1 MNKATLWQARRLA
14 TTALGALFLGA
25 AASQALAA
33 DVTQDRLNNA
43 DKEPQNWLL
52 PHQNYEAH
60 SFSSL
65 AQIHRD
71 NVKNLKVAYTVGLGS
86 ALKGS
91 TVLNLEYRPLVD
103 DGFMYATDG
112 WGQVFKIDLRSGDR
126 GKLVWKAD
134 SAVSKDNRNRDRGG
148 ALGGNAY
155 YHSLTDGRVVAID
168 RDSGQFIF
176 DKQRARIEHP
186 KGSVNFTKESFT
198 MAPLVVEG
206 KVLVGNAGGDDLTRG
221 WLEAIDMKTGNEVWR
236 TYTVPGP
243 GEPGHDTWK
252 DNNNAWMIGGAALW
266 TTGSYDKDQKL
277 AFYGTGNAEPMFDV
291 EYRPGDNL
299 YSVSLVAFDV
309 ADGKIRWHFQ
319 YTPNEGWDYDENG
332 VHMITPVEQN
342 GQVRKVLTHFGRNGF
357 FYRLDG
363 TNGSFVDATQYVEK
377 VNWTKGIDPKT
388 GKPLEYDPRKD
399 VQSYLPEARALRDQ
413 GPKMYCPG
421 TLGGVR
427 WQPPAY
433 SPNKKLAYSAGFDY
447 CVEGEVKEVKSLPN
461 SPMHDP
467 RSPGTL
473 RGQINP
479 KVIEPR
485 GLVAAMNVPL
495 NRMVARFYHKY
506 DNESGVLATGGG
518 LVFTA
523 TLDGNILALNDETLQ
538 EIWRFNT
545 GMMMKAAPISFAVNG
560 KQYIAVVAGG
570 EPTTNPI
577 TSVYPDLIMNQ
588 GAAVYVFTL

>member
-1 MNKATLWQARRLA
+1 
-14 TTALGALFLGA
+14 
-25 AASQALAA
+25 
-33 DVTQDRLNNA
+33 
-43 DKEPQNWLL
+43 
-52 PHQNYEAH
+52 
-60 SFSSL
+60 
-65 AQIHRD
+65 
-71 NVKNLKVAYTVGLGS
+71 
-86 ALKGS
+86 
-91 TVLNLEYRPLVD
+91 
-103 DGFMYATDG
+103 
-112 WGQVFKIDLRSGDR
+112 
-126 GKLVWKAD
+126 
-134 SAVSKDNRNRDRGG
+134 
-148 ALGGNAY
+148 
-155 YHSLTDGRVVAID
+155 
-168 RDSGQFIF
+168 
-176 DKQRARIEHP
+176 
-186 KGSVNFTKESFT
+186 
-198 MAPLVVEG
+198 
-206 KVLVGNAGGDDLTRG
+206 
-221 WLEAIDMKTGNEVWR
+221 
-236 TYTVPGP
+236 
-243 GEPGHDTWK
+243 
-252 DNNNAWMIGGAALW
+252 
-266 TTGSYDKDQKL
+266 
-277 AFYGTGNAEPMFDV
+277 
-291 EYRPGDNL
+291 
-299 YSVSLVAFDV
+299 
-309 ADGKIRWHFQ
+309 
-319 YTPNEGWDYDENG
+319 
-332 VHMITPVEQN
+332 
-342 GQVRKVLTHFGRNGF
+342 
-357 FYRLDG
+357 
-363 TNGSFVDATQYVEK
+363 
-377 VNWTKGIDPKT
+377 
-388 GKPLEYDPRKD
+388 
-399 VQSYLPEARALRDQ
+399 
-413 GPKMYCPG
+413 MYCPG

-545 GMMMKAAPISFAVNG
+545 GMMMKAAPISFAVHG